1 MEKDKK
7 RIRKISTMAEMQAAL
22 QAAFNAI
29 NKDFYGGELEKGE
42 NEMKTKIYCII
53 DTTEFLHPFKIAYFL
68 FKDDAKNFLKLI
80 KKKYPANTYILSD
93 F

>member
-1 MEKDKK
+1 
-7 RIRKISTMAEMQAAL
+7 
-22 QAAFNAI
+22 
-29 NKDFYGGELEKGE
+29 
-42 NEMKTKIYCII
+42 MKTKIYCII

-68 FKDDAKNFLKLI
+68 FKDDAKDFLKLI